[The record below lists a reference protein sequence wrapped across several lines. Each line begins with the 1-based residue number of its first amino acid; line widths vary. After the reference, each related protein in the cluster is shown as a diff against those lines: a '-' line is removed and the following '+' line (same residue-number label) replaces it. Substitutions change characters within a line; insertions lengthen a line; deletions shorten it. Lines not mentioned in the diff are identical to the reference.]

1 MIIVIFLWYWLRR
14 NNEKQIPIKITAFI
28 ILIICSVVGY
38 AGLFK
43 IMGNLPL
50 LRVFSGNLT
59 MILLLLKETGIT

>member
-43 IMGNLPL
+43 IMDNLPL
-50 LRVFSGNLT
+50 LRVSSGNLT